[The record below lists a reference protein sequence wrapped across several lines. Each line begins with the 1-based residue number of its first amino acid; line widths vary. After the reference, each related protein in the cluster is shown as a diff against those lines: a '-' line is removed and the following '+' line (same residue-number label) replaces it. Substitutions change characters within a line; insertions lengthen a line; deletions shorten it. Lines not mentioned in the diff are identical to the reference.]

1 MIIIVFGLAAAG
13 KTYVGKLIS
22 KYFDFY
28 HEDADQWLT
37 LDMKEYVQEEKIFT
51 LGMLD
56 DFTSNIIMNIE
67 KLATIHKNLVISQ
80 ALYRTKNREVIRD
93 HFQDRDVVF
102 LHIDADDEVI
112 YQRLVKRGDWV
123 MPDYAKAMRH
133 FFQSMDNAIKI
144 NNNQNGEAPILEQL
158 QNVQKIKAFMRKL
171 PHDRVI

>member
-22 KYFDFY
+22 KYFNFY

-37 LDMKEYVQEEKIFT
+37 ADMQEYVHEKKIFT

-67 KLATIHKNLVISQ
+67 KLAAVHKNLVISQ
-80 ALYRTKNREVIRD
+80 ALYRAKNREVILS
-93 HFQDRDVVF
+93 HFQDRDVLF
-102 LHIDADDEVI
+102 LQIDADDEVI

-123 MPDYAKAMRH
+123 MPDYATAMRH
-133 FFQSMDNAIKI
+133 FFQSMDAAIKI
-144 NNNQNGEAPILEQL
+144 NNNHNGEEPILAQL
-158 QNVQKIKAFMRKL
+158 QKIPEIEKL
-171 PHDRVI
+171 FKK